1 MNLVML
7 LYFELIFYMHVDI
20 GETKLQEGK
29 KKREREK
36 IDSKAQNNLYKFL
49 KTFSKN
55 KPYNLIVVITM
66 VCYNAKAFFRRRIEP
81 KKERTMMISCLFCF
95 NNKLNQMIS

>member
-20 GETKLQEGK
+20 GETKPQEE
-29 KKREREK
+29 KKRERER
-36 IDSKAQNNLYKFL
+36 IGSKARNNLYKFL

-66 VCYNAKAFFRRRIEP
+66 VCYNAKVFFRRRIEP